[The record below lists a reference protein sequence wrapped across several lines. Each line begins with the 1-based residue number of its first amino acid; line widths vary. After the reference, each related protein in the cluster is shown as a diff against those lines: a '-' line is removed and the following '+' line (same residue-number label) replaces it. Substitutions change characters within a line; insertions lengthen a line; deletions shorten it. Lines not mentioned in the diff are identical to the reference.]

1 LDKNSTNSEEFRM
14 NIELLGVVFT
24 FDTVTAA
31 GALLALLGAISVLV
45 ANARATDSDRRDG
58 LVRQRARHTA
68 GERR

>member
-1 LDKNSTNSEEFRM
+1 M

-24 FDTVTAA
+24 FDNVTAA
-31 GALLALLGAISVLV
+31 GALLAALGAISVLV
-45 ANARATDSDRRDG
+45 ANARATDSDRRG